1 MFGQYYPG
9 NPKYPESKID
19 GIKARE
25 KYFHKCLMEIAKID
39 NLESLAFP
47 FGIGCGAAG
56 GNWEYYLGT
65 LKNFTKYVEE
75 KQGAKVY
82 IYRRPGN

>member
-47 FGIGCGAAG
+47 V
-56 GNWEYYLGT
+56 
-65 LKNFTKYVEE
+65 FTSTRVTIFLP
-75 KQGAKVY
+75 V
-82 IYRRPGN
+82 I